1 MKTKTYAQSKRER
14 NFDWN
19 KALAADCKDMSR
31 AELTDIMMHALSWI
45 TCACGNQCAVIPR
58 RNTGEPV
65 DSQLSDLG
73 TEFTQV
79 VGDMER
85 AMRTAVFDD
94 MKIANVAR
102 EKAIDIL
109 ENIEKRSAVL
119 IARAE
124 KAQINSNALFC
135 HTVKNATARV

>member
-1 MKTKTYAQSKRER
+1 
-14 NFDWN
+14 
-19 KALAADCKDMSR
+19 
-31 AELTDIMMHALSWI
+31 
-45 TCACGNQCAVIPR
+45 
-58 RNTGEPV
+58 
-65 DSQLSDLG
+65 
-73 TEFTQV
+73 
-79 VGDMER
+79 
-85 AMRTAVFDD
+85 MRTAVFDD